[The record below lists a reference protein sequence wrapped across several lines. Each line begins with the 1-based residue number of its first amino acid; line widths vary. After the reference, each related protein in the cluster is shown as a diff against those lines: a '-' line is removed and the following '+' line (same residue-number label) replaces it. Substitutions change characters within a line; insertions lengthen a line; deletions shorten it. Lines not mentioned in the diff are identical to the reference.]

1 MVSKY
6 SDYQKMLYVQ
16 GEIIEM
22 CIFIGID
29 VSKDKVDV
37 GWLRDAATGKKKT
50 KVIRNAA
57 KGHQQVADWLIK
69 NTKAP
74 AGKIVVALEPTGVYH
89 EALMYFLH
97 DCGFKVLLVNPGKA
111 RKYADSVNM
120 IHKTDKLDA
129 IMLANY
135 AHDQHNKLMLWQPE
149 ALEVRE
155 LKVMIRRLDALE
167 KDLQREQ
174 NRQEATLVSL
184 SSGRVVQSLKDM
196 IEVLEAEIKRL
207 QKDIDKHINEYPEL
221 KRNRELLE
229 SIKGIGPVMSREL
242 VYLFAAKQFKNAK
255 QAAAYLGLT
264 PKLRESGKLKGRTT
278 LSKVGSTRIRAKL
291 YMAAVC
297 ASTYNIDIKAQKQR
311 LLKAGKVKM
320 QALGAAMRKLI
331 QICFGVIK
339 HQCEYQ
345 PQLVQIS

>member
-1 MVSKY
+1 MS
-6 SDYQKMLYVQ
+6 
-16 GEIIEM
+16 
-22 CIFIGID
+22 IFTGID

-50 KVIRNAA
+50 KVISNTA
-57 KGHQQVADWLIK
+57 KGHQQVVDWLLK
-69 NTKAP
+69 NTKTP
-74 AGKIVVALEPTGVYH
+74 AEEIVVALEPTGVYH

-111 RKYADSVNM
+111 KKYADSVNM

-129 IMLANY
+129 IMLAYY

-184 SSGRVVQSLKDM
+184 SSDRVVQSLKDM
-196 IEVLEAEIKRL
+196 IETLETEIKHL
-207 QKDIDKHINEYPEL
+207 QKDIDHHIDGFPEL
-221 KRNRELLE
+221 KRNRKLLE

-255 QAAAYLGLT
+255 QAAAYLGLI

-278 LSKVGSTRIRAKL
+278 LSKVGSARIRAKL

-297 ASTYNIDIKAQKQR
+297 ASHYNVDIKAQKQR

-345 PQLVQIS
+345 PQLV

>member
-1 MVSKY
+1 MVSKR
-6 SDYQKMLYVQ
+6 SDYQKMLYEQ

-22 CIFIGID
+22 CLFTGID
-29 VSKDKVDV
+29 VSKEKVDV
-37 GWLRDAATGKKKT
+37 GWLRDATTGKRKT

-57 KGHQQVADWLIK
+57 KGHQQVVDWLLK
-69 NTKAP
+69 NTKAVTEE
-74 AGKIVVALEPTGVYH
+74 IIVALEPTGVYH

-111 RKYADSVNM
+111 KKYADSVNM

-129 IMLANY
+129 IMLAYY

-149 ALEVRE
+149 TLEVRE
-155 LKVMIRRLDALE
+155 LKVMVRRLDALE

-184 SSGRVVQSLKDM
+184 SSDRVVQSLKGM
-196 IEVLEAEIKRL
+196 IATLEAEIKRL
-207 QKDIDKHINEYPEL
+207 QKDIDNHIDGYPEL

-242 VYLFAAKQFKNAK
+242 VYLFAAKQFNSAK
-255 QAAAYLGLT
+255 QLAAYLGLI
-264 PKLRESGKLKGRTT
+264 PKLRESGKLKGRTM
-278 LSKVGSTRIRAKL
+278 LSKVGSARIRAKL

-297 ASTYNIDIKAQKQR
+297 ASTHNPDIRAQKQR

-339 HQCEYQ
+339 HQSKYQ
-345 PQLVQIS
+345 PQLV